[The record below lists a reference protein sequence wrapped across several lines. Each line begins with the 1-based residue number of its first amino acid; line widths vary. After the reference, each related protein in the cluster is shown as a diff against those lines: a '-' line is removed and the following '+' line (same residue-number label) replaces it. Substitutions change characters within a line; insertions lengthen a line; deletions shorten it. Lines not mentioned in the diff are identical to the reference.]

1 MSLPVVLEIALG
13 SVFIYLTLSL
23 IASELQEILGTVFQ
37 WRAEHLKYSIESL
50 LAGRD
55 NGDTSEARQLADQLY
70 ASPLI
75 RDLNY
80 EAKGSFART
89 PRRILHVIGNLY
101 RLLTRSRNVFGRETS
116 GPSYIPAETFA
127 ASLLESL
134 QLEQIQQVLA
144 QSRLRQFMRDRI
156 SIPVSETVADLKA
169 SLGSEETLST
179 ELRHLETV
187 LGQIFSDYQAR
198 RVDLARTLDRV
209 MAQLDTFA
217 EQSAEVLPASTP
229 YTETYLRRLHY
240 LRRGLVSQVDTAEV
254 WAQKI
259 QPTLQDLLLLL
270 DQSSAIYQEVSR
282 IATQDGGNARA
293 ILERLQAQNL
303 PAPLRESLLTLAERA
318 QLKVNRVEGGLT
330 LFQTEIESWF
340 DRAMDRA
347 GGVYKRNAKAV
358 GLLLGFA
365 IAMLVNADTFYMV
378 SRLGVDQAVRSSVI
392 QTVDDLDLKTLDSL
406 AADLALD
413 DAAAGT
419 ESPTAVDNPDA
430 AADANGAASTL
441 TQDLKSLG
449 EVVQQ
454 TLAEYP
460 IPVGHTDT
468 IVRAQAEAEDS
479 WPLPIPRRW
488 LGWLVTGIAI
498 SMGSSF
504 WFDALRR
511 VMSVRTSGS
520 KPTTSK

>member
-13 SVFIYLTLSL
+13 LVFVYLTLSL

-55 NGDTSEARQLADQLY
+55 SGDSGEARELADQLY
-70 ASPLI
+70 SSPLI

-80 EAKGSFART
+80 EAKGIFART
-89 PRRILHVIGNLY
+89 PRLILHGLGRLY
-101 RLLTRSRNVFGRETS
+101 RLLTRSRNVFGDETS
-116 GPSYIPAETFA
+116 GPSYIPSETFA

-134 QLEQIQQVLA
+134 QLEQVQQVLA
-144 QSRLRQFMRDRI
+144 QSRLRQFIRDRI
-156 SIPVSETVADLKA
+156 SVPVSETVADLKA
-169 SLGSEETLST
+169 SLGSEDALST

-229 YTETYLRRLHY
+229 YAETYLRRLHY
-240 LRRGLVSQVDTAEV
+240 LRRELVNQMDSAEV

-259 QPTLQDLLLLL
+259 QPTLQDLLMLL
-270 DQSSAIYQEVSR
+270 DQGSAIYQEVSR
-282 IATQDGGNARA
+282 IATQEGGSARA
-293 ILERLQAQNL
+293 ILDRLQPQRL

-318 QLKVNRVEGGLT
+318 QVKASSVDGGLAQ
-330 LFQTEIESWF
+330 FQSEIESWF
-340 DRAMDRA
+340 ERAMDRA

-358 GLLLGFA
+358 GLLIGFA
-365 IAMLVNADTFYMV
+365 IATLINADTFYMV
-378 SRLGVDQAVRSSVI
+378 GRLGVDQAVRSSVI
-392 QTVDDLDLKTLDSL
+392 QTVDGLDLQTLDSL
-406 AADLALD
+406 AADLALE
-413 DAAAGT
+413 DAVVPA
-419 ESPTAVDNPDA
+419 DNPDLADTDTPA
-430 AADANGAASTL
+430 APPSL
-441 TQDLKSLG
+441 TSELRSLG
-449 EVVQQ
+449 EAVQQ

-460 IPVGHTDT
+460 IPVGHTPT
-468 IVRAQAEAEDS
+468 VVAAQADAELN
-479 WPLPIPRRW
+479 WPVPFVPRRW

-511 VMSVRTSGS
+511 VMTVRTSGS
-520 KPTTSK
+520 KPDSSTSSR